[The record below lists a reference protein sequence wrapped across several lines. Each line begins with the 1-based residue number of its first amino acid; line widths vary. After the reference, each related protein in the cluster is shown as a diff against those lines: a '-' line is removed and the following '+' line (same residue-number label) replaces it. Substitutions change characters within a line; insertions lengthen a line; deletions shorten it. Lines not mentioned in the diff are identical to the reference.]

1 MLFLVHQAALG
12 QGSYTA
18 QVRGTVTDP
27 AHAVVNNAK
36 VTVTNEST
44 SIATTATTNASGEYV
59 VNGLRP
65 ASYTIKVEAPGFR
78 DVVRTGLVLAVSQ
91 QATVD
96 FALSLASTSGNGHRD
111 RDCAA
116 AGYGKLLAGH
126 RRYERVRKPDAIAGP
141 RRHATG
147 VSVGWGYEAEQCG
160 CLSIRNRL
168 FLQRAALWLGGNP
181 AGWQS
186 GDRSGTGGGGNQQ

>member
-1 MLFLVHQAALG
+1 MAIRRSDSRFRRWSFFLAVVFLVHQAALG

-44 SIATTATTNASGEYV
+44 NIATTATTNSSGEYV

-78 DVVRTGLVLAVSQ
+78 DEVRTGLVLAVSQ

-96 FALSLASTSGNGHRD
+96 FEVSMAATSETVTVTETAPLLDTGSSSLGTDVTNEFVSRMPLQGRDATQLVYLS
-111 RDCAA
+111 
-116 AGYGKLLAGH
+116 AGVTQAQ
-126 RRYERVRKPDAIAGP
+126 
-141 RRHATG
+141 
-147 VSVGWGYEAEQCG
+147 QCG
-160 CLSIRNRL
+160 CLSYRN
-168 FLQRAALWLGGNP
+168 
-181 AGWQS
+181 
-186 GDRSGTGGGGNQQ
+186 